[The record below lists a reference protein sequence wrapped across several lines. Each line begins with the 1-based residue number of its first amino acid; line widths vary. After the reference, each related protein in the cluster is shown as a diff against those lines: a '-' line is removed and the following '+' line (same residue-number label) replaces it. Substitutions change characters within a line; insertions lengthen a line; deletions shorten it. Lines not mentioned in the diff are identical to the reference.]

1 MFSVVIP
8 GALSYRNGCC
18 RTFFLGN
25 NWIFFFKTGIE
36 RLCEHFVK
44 NLRNVLEK
52 NIQYEVSLETIWERT
67 LDGLWQAVNMLH
79 ATQTLFRVHLMI
91 QEE

>member
-1 MFSVVIP
+1 MFSAVIP
-8 GALSYRNGCC
+8 GALSCRNGCC
-18 RTFFLGN
+18 GTFFLGN
-25 NWIFFFKTGIE
+25 NWIFFKTGIE

-52 NIQYEVSLETIWERT
+52 NIPYEVSLETIWERT
-67 LDGLWQAVNMLH
+67 LDGLRRAVNMLH

-91 QEE
+91 QEG